1 MDKKYIG
8 KVNSILMLR
17 RLLWLSDSEG
27 QKGVFHIMAV
37 TVMQTQGLALSAG
50 VTKTVGHKRIAAKR
64 VNCVCK
70 RALWWKEKPP
80 KEISLAVRA
89 NYGRNATL
97 RLQFSYGRKYR
108 LRPQTTFKNVVLSFS
123 LDFNLLN
130 QKILV
135 RKKPWI
141 QRTCSS
147 PHYLNSSL
155 RTQWIP

>member
-37 TVMQTQGLALSAG
+37 TVMQVQGLGLSAG
-50 VTKTVGHKRIAAKR
+50 VINTVGHKRIAAKR

-80 KEISLAVRA
+80 KDIIAAERGLNGPCGDVL
-89 NYGRNATL
+89 YGQKAL
-97 RLQFSYGRKYR
+97 WPQPKDSYGRKM
-108 LRPQTTFKNVVLSFS
+108 RPKE
-123 LDFNLLN
+123 
-130 QKILV
+130 
-135 RKKPWI
+135 
-141 QRTCSS
+141 
-147 PHYLNSSL
+147 
-155 RTQWIP
+155 